1 MSKNTSISLGD
12 HFEGIIENGIKS
24 GRFAS
29 ASEVIRAGLRL
40 IEEEESK
47 VQLLKEAIEKGEESG
62 YVKKFDPIKHLAS
75 LNNKHAK

>member
-1 MSKNTSISLGD
+1 MSKNTSISLGN
-12 HFEGIIENGIKS
+12 HFEWIIENGIKS

-29 ASEVIRAGLRL
+29 ASELIRAGLRL

-47 VQLLKEAIEKGEESG
+47 VQLLKEAIAKGEESG